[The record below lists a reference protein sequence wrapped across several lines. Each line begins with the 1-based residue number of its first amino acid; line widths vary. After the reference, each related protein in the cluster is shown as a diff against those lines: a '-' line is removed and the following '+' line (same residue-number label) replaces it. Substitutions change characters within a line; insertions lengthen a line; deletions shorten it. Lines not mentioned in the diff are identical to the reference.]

1 MYIGPMV
8 AADSGAPGERC
19 DHTYVAGYF
28 EALAYLLV
36 IMALGGAIATVVW
49 LRPPLT
55 YWPALMAGFVFCV
68 GAMLWILR
76 RWVSWAVSG
85 AATTTA
91 RLAPRPVSRAVVF
104 PGAWLILAF
113 ALLGLVVATVQP
125 KFLGFLSIQMLVFG
139 VLSWRGSRSVR
150 RWESQSGSRLLIV
163 ARLGAA
169 RSDFLIQTDCDI
181 NGDRVP

>member
-8 AADSGAPGERC
+8 AADSRAPGERC
-19 DHTYVAGYF
+19 DHTDVAGYF

-36 IMALGGAIATVVW
+36 IMALGGVIATAVC

-55 YWPALMAGFVFCV
+55 YWPVLIAGFVVYV

-91 RLAPRPVSRAVVF
+91 RLAPRPVSRAIMF
-104 PGAWLILAF
+104 PGTWLILAF
-113 ALLGLVVATVQP
+113 ALLGLVVAMVQP
-125 KFLGFLSIQMLVFG
+125 KLLGFISIQMLVFG
-139 VLSWRGSRSVR
+139 VLSWQGARSVR

-163 ARLGAA
+163 ARLGAD

-181 NGDRVP
+181 TGDRVP